1 MISPTAGSGE
11 RKRAV
16 NLTTGVTDGGRVQL
30 TVSGDIDIAT
40 APALREAGLNLLAT
54 VECTELTIMLDGVT
68 FLDSIAI
75 GVLVEIRNATTAT
88 SRLILREPSKSARR
102 LLQLTDL
109 YRVFDVI
116 HDDDRPAE
124 TSLA

>member
-1 MISPTAGSGE
+1 MKLA
-11 RKRAV
+11 
-16 NLTTGVTDGGRVQL
+16 TGVADGGRVQL
-30 TVSGDIDIAT
+30 TVSGDVDVET
-40 APALREAGLNLLAT
+40 APALREAGLKLLAS
-54 VECTELTIMLDGVT
+54 VECTELTIMLEGVT

-88 SRLILREPSKSARR
+88 SHLVLREPSKSARR

-116 HDDDRPAE
+116 HDDDRPG
-124 TSLA
+124 LGNGFRRR

>member
-1 MISPTAGSGE
+1 M
-11 RKRAV
+11 
-16 NLTTGVTDGGRVQL
+16 NLTTDVAEGGRVQL
-30 TVSGDIDIAT
+30 TVSGDIDIET
-40 APALREAGLNLLAT
+40 APSLRQTGLDLLAS
-54 VECTELTIMLDGVT
+54 VDCTELTIMLDGVT

-75 GVLVEIRNATTAT
+75 GVLVELRNATTAT

-102 LLQLTDL
+102 MLQLTDL

-124 TSLA
+124 TIDA